1 MAVKAKAKA
10 KKKQRKEITHA
21 VSEKR
26 VRKLLEET
34 AADADKKFKYAQR
47 ILEINPPQLT
57 DTVERMVETLGQSA
71 PNRLK
76 IDGVTVPYD
85 EEELRAINRK
95 LHYWVAVRLLVAA
108 AEWDIR
114 ISGFK
119 LPKSKCARCLKKV
132 K

>member
-1 MAVKAKAKA
+1 MAVKAKATA
-10 KKKQRKEITHA
+10 KKKQKVIPA

-26 VRKLLEET
+26 IRQALDAENAK
-34 AADADKKFKYAQR
+34 ADRYFKYVKR
-47 ILEINPPQLT
+47 ILDVNTPQVNEIVDQMVNTL
-57 DTVERMVETLGQSA
+57 DRMA

-76 IDGVTVPYD
+76 IDGVFVQCD
-85 EEELRAINRK
+85 EDELRAINRK
-95 LHYWVAVRLLVAA
+95 IHYWVAVRLLVAA

-119 LPKSKCARCLKKV
+119 LPKSKCARCGKKV